1 MRDLVHTR
9 KMGCGQKNKHNAR
22 VEKELEQTEEKSTL
36 VSCCHILMVFL
47 PLKKLVHTKEKIESS
62 DVMVLCIQ
70 FVNGQAYTDY
80 TKMNYRLTVIHH
92 LL

>member
-1 MRDLVHTR
+1 MENEMWT
-9 KMGCGQKNKHNAR
+9 KKKKTSTNAH
-22 VEKELEQTEEKSTL
+22 VEKELKQTEEKSTL
-36 VSCCHILMVFL
+36 VSCHHILVGFL
-47 PLKKLVHTKEKIESS
+47 RLKKKIESS

-80 TKMNYRLTVIHH
+80 TKMHYRLTVIHH